1 MNVYT
6 PSMSPTVAPDEVTL
20 ERLARRDFSELLWR
34 CVVAA
39 AAAVFS
45 VPFAVTLLISLA
57 LMFPALLNSWV
68 SHGDMLSFPLVAML
82 IAFVAALIGIVPAL
96 LVCVPLW
103 ALLLRCQAGGW
114 LSFACV
120 GAVPG
125 LMLLAWETELG
136 LAFLLYGIPCGL
148 MVWWLVR
155 RWACSDQV

>member
-1 MNVYT
+1 MNVHAS
-6 PSMSPTVAPDEVTL
+6 SMSRTVAPGEAML
-20 ERLARRDFSELLWR
+20 ERLARRDFPELLWR

-57 LMFPALLNSWV
+57 LMFPALLNSWA
-68 SHGDMLSFPLVAML
+68 SHGDTLSFPLVAML
-82 IAFVAALIGIVPAL
+82 IAFVAALIGLAPAL
-96 LVCVPLW
+96 LICVPLW
-103 ALLLRCQAGGW
+103 ALLLRSQTGGW
-114 LSFACV
+114 LSFACA

-136 LAFLLYGIPCGL
+136 LAFLLYGIPCSL